1 MIFWKTS
8 EVAKEEARLA
18 ELKKLH
24 DERKITTGEYLD
36 AINNLKQTGDGG
48 GSSTT
53 NVLNIVQMGLLL
65 GVVVAG
71 VYVIRIF
78 KK

>member
-18 ELKKLH
+18 ELKSLH
-24 DERKITTGEYLD
+24 EARKITTAEYLN
-36 AINNLKQTGDGG
+36 AINQLKQTGDG

>member
-24 DERKITTGEYLD
+24 DDRKITTGEYLD
-36 AINNLKQTGDGG
+36 AINQLKQTGDGG

-71 VYVIRIF
+71 IYVIRIF

>member
-1 MIFWKTS
+1 MFWKST
-8 EVAKEEARLA
+8 ELAKEEARLA
-18 ELKKLH
+18 ELKALH
-24 DERKITTGEYLD
+24 DARKITTAEYLN
-36 AINNLKQTGDGG
+36 AINQLKATGDGG

-71 VYVIRIF
+71 IYVIRIF